1 MALVLDKR
9 LILCC
14 CAFSI
19 ISVANAATVNGTFQ
33 VLMTIQKACTVTA
46 GSASNITLGPVNTT
60 ATNTSGNNTISVNC
74 SKTTPY
80 FIGLAP
86 STANGGNAL
95 GAGAMSSVANS
106 ATNTDKVPYQLNQT
120 SATGPVWGNT
130 ATTTEPETAL
140 RQPELGW
147 RRLLPFMP
155 PHRTPTSR
163 LTTMPTR

>member
-95 GAGAMSSVANS
+95 GAGRCPQWLIRRRIPTKCPINS
-106 ATNTDKVPYQLNQT
+106 IKHQQQARFGGILPPLPNQ
-120 SATGPVWGNT
+120 
-130 ATTTEPETAL
+130 ETAL